1 MPMKPRK
8 TASWIAIAALCAAG
22 SATIAK
28 RPAPSP
34 LQQCI
39 ADEAKKSGFSGV
51 VSIVRPAGNVS
62 FAQGAMGGKG
72 STPMQTNAQFNIG
85 SAGKMWTA
93 VSIAQLVDAGKL
105 GLDDPI
111 GRHVGGLTKEAE
123 AVTIRQLLTH
133 SGGMGNFFVPE
144 NLEVMRRAR
153 TLSDLKPLIL
163 AEKPMFPPGSRSQYS
178 NSGFLLLG
186 LIIEKASGQSY
197 ADYLQKNIFA
207 PAGMTASGVMPA
219 AAKVRAIGMTNFPE
233 DGEGPGAPPPGPPPG
248 PPPPGAQPG
257 PPPPGGQPGPPPGPI
272 MMPPPGPLRVSP
284 EAQMMGSSA
293 GGSYS
298 TPVDMQRFF
307 AALMAAKLT
316 SPAMRDA
323 LTSRQIEMLPAKGPL
338 PAINY
343 GLGFMVAGY
352 QGHGWFGHNGGLP
365 GGNVATAVFPK
376 DQVTTI
382 VMSNRDPP
390 AADMMMRRVQEMLFD
405 GGGCGA

>member
-1 MPMKPRK
+1 MPTRK
-8 TASWIAIAALCAAG
+8 TKTAGWIAIALLCASS

-28 RPAPSP
+28 KPAPDR

-51 VSIVRPAGNVS
+51 ISVVRPKGNVS

-72 STPMQTNAQFNIG
+72 SAPMLANAQFNIG

-93 VSIAQLVDAGKL
+93 VSIAQLVDAGKV

-111 GRHVGGLTKEAE
+111 GRHIDGLTKEAS

-144 NLEVMRRAR
+144 NLAVMERAKS
-153 TLSDLKPLIL
+153 LSELKPLIL
-163 AEKPMFPPGSRSQYS
+163 AEKPMFTPGTRSQYS

-186 LIIEKASGQSY
+186 LIIERASGQSY

-207 PAGMTASGVMPA
+207 PAGMTASGVLPA
-219 AAKVRAIGMTNFPE
+219 GPKSRAIGMTNFPE
-233 DGEGPGAPPPGPPPG
+233 DGEGPEGPPPAPPLAPPPGAQPG

-257 PPPPGGQPGPPPGPI
+257 PPP
-272 MMPPPGPLRVSP
+272 GPLRVSP
-284 EAQMMGSSA
+284 EAQMTGSSA

-298 TPVDMQRFF
+298 TPSDMHRFF
-307 AALMAAKLT
+307 TALLAAKLT

-338 PAINY
+338 PAIDY
-343 GLGFMVAGY
+343 GLGFMAADY

-365 GGNVATAVFPK
+365 GGNVATSVFPK
-376 DQVTTI
+376 DQVTAL

-390 AADMMMRRVQEMLFD
+390 SADMMMRKVQGMLFD
-405 GGGCGA
+405 GGGCGG